1 MSRAAARLTITA
13 FTRTSG
19 RAPSPGADLDRF
31 LALKVQGLK
40 PRYSEED
47 QFLFPNTER
56 SAGSC
61 FSRRLS
67 CSSEEKALAV
77 CRLVLILALPNHSW
91 GTRVN
96 LSPGFYESEEWAG
109 FGGEYKNTA
118 P

>member
-19 RAPSPGADLDRF
+19 PAPSPGADLGRF
-31 LALKVQGLK
+31 LAPEVQGLK

-56 SAGSC
+56 SAESC

-67 CSSEEKALAV
+67 CSSEKALAI
-77 CRLVLILALPNHSW
+77 CRLVLVLALPNRSW
-91 GTRVN
+91 GTWVN
-96 LSPGFYESEEWAG
+96 LSPGFYKSEEWAG